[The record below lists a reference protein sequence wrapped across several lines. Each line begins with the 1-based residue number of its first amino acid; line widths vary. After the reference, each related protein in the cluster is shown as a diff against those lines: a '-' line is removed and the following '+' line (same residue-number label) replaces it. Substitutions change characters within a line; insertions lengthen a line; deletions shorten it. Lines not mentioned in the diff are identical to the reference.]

1 MSPLILFVC
10 TGNICRSPMAAALL
24 AAFAEKQ
31 AHEAQFLVES
41 AGTWGV
47 DGQPAS
53 SNSQLVMTRQGL
65 TLEGHR
71 ARTITPELADAATLI
86 IVMTRD
92 HKYALSAEFPAARPK
107 IHLMSELVNLEYDIT
122 DPYGG
127 PLEGYELCAN
137 DLAALIER
145 GYPRLQEWLG
155 VRTSETGNVT

>member
-24 AAFAEKQ
+24 TAFAEKQ
-31 AHEAQFLVES
+31 AHGAQLRVES

-53 SNSQLVMTRQGL
+53 ANSQVVMNRRGL
-65 TLEGHR
+65 TLEGHT
-71 ARTITPELADAATLI
+71 ARTITAEMADAASLI

-92 HKYALSAEFPAARPK
+92 HKYALSAEFPTARPK
-107 IHLMSELVNLEYDIT
+107 IHLMSELINLEYDIA

-127 PLEGYELCAN
+127 PPDDYELCAN

-155 VRTSETGNVT
+155 VRTSQTGNVT